1 MNHTP
6 APGGP
11 TPAPSDTTVT
21 VLERISGQFADIAR
35 SMTSI
40 SDDMTTLQSILG
52 AAPVPPQPSPQ
63 PVPPQAV
70 PPSPHQH
77 QPMPAPYAIP
87 TYQPVRPAPYAMPAG
102 PMPVG
107 PMPVGPI
114 PPRPP
119 YPPAGHRP
127 PIPPRKTMSE
137 RISQAAERGLVGKLL
152 AAAGVG
158 ITLIGVVLLLVLAA
172 QAGLL
177 RPELRVAGGALLAV
191 ALVGVGAVLGR
202 DARRRSGAAALVA
215 TGVATALFDVLAITA
230 IYHWVPDYAALILAA
245 VIAAGGLGIA
255 HWWDSQALALMV
267 GIPLVVFA
275 PFITGEIDDVLV
287 GFLLG
292 YTAATLWIQ
301 LGRNWIAMFATNTA
315 VATLPLCY
323 AVVEGMLTSP
333 DAVQWFVVIA
343 LGLNMLLA
351 TGSALV
357 LLRSSTQ
364 PLIVTLVASATLV
377 PMLGATPVAGPMV
390 ASIMLALTAVVLAT
404 LALGTDHL
412 RGVTSAVRT
421 VWLAAGAVATC
432 GALMA
437 GLDGPG
443 LVIGLAGVGFVVA
456 VGACV
461 TNQLALQ
468 LRIVGTVFTGLALL
482 GSMSLG
488 AIDRMVLRNSLSATT
503 QAQLVIVAAVSL
515 AAVATLTWSWARVR
529 RCDVPTIGTIGSLIS
544 LGLVTEIC
552 VGLGGAI
559 SGGADSGF
567 RAGHTVATITWVLT
581 AAAGLI
587 WARRLH
593 GSSRTLTVT
602 VSLVIVAAAV
612 AKLFL
617 FDLAAL
623 DGLFRVIAFIVV
635 GLLLLTLGVVYA
647 QSLNSDDGRAH
658 PRTP

>member
-1 MNHTP
+1 
-6 APGGP
+6 
-11 TPAPSDTTVT
+11 
-21 VLERISGQFADIAR
+21 
-35 SMTSI
+35 
-40 SDDMTTLQSILG
+40 
-52 AAPVPPQPSPQ
+52 
-63 PVPPQAV
+63 
-70 PPSPHQH
+70 
-77 QPMPAPYAIP
+77 
-87 TYQPVRPAPYAMPAG
+87 
-102 PMPVG
+102 
-107 PMPVGPI
+107 
-114 PPRPP
+114 
-119 YPPAGHRP
+119 
-127 PIPPRKTMSE
+127 MSE

-191 ALVGVGAVLGR
+191 ALVGVGTVLGR

-215 TGVATALFDVLAITA
+215 TGVAAALFDVLAITA
-230 IYHWVPDYAALILAA
+230 IYHWVPDYVALIVAA
-245 VIAAGGLGIA
+245 VIAAGGLGVA
-255 HWWDSQALALMV
+255 HWWNSQALALMV
-267 GIPLVVFA
+267 GIPLVALA
-275 PFITGEIDDVLV
+275 PFITGEIDDLLV
-287 GFLLG
+287 GFLLV
-292 YTAATLWIQ
+292 YTTATLWIQ
-301 LGRNWIAMFATNTA
+301 LGRNWIAMFATNTT

-323 AVVEGMLTSP
+323 AVVEGMLTYQ
-333 DAVQWFVVIA
+333 DDVEWFVIVA
-343 LGLNMLLA
+343 LSLNMLLA
-351 TGSALV
+351 TSSALV

-364 PLIVTLVASATLV
+364 PLILTLVACATLV
-377 PMLGATPVAGPMV
+377 PMLGAAAVAGPAV
-390 ASIMLALTAVVLAT
+390 SSIMLALTAVALAT
-404 LALGTDHL
+404 LALGAGRL
-412 RGVTSAVRT
+412 RGVTSAVQT
-421 VWLAAGAVATC
+421 VWLSASAVATC
-432 GALMA
+432 GALIA
-437 GLDGPG
+437 GLGGPG
-443 LVIGLAGVGFVVA
+443 LVIGLAGVGLVVA

-468 LRIVGTVFTGLALL
+468 LRIVGTVFTGLSLF
-482 GSMSLG
+482 GSLTLG

-529 RCDVPTIGTIGSLIS
+529 RSDVPAIGTIGSLIS
-544 LGLVTEIC
+544 LGLVTEVC

-567 RAGHTVATITWVLT
+567 RAGHTVATIAWVLT

-647 QSLNSDDGRAH
+647 QSLNSDGGRTH

>member
-1 MNHTP
+1 
-6 APGGP
+6 
-11 TPAPSDTTVT
+11 
-21 VLERISGQFADIAR
+21 
-35 SMTSI
+35 
-40 SDDMTTLQSILG
+40 
-52 AAPVPPQPSPQ
+52 
-63 PVPPQAV
+63 
-70 PPSPHQH
+70 
-77 QPMPAPYAIP
+77 
-87 TYQPVRPAPYAMPAG
+87 
-102 PMPVG
+102 
-107 PMPVGPI
+107 
-114 PPRPP
+114 
-119 YPPAGHRP
+119 
-127 PIPPRKTMSE
+127 
-137 RISQAAERGLVGKLL
+137 
-152 AAAGVG
+152 
-158 ITLIGVVLLLVLAA
+158 
-172 QAGLL
+172 
-177 RPELRVAGGALLAV
+177 
-191 ALVGVGAVLGR
+191 
-202 DARRRSGAAALVA
+202 
-215 TGVATALFDVLAITA
+215 
-230 IYHWVPDYAALILAA
+230 
-245 VIAAGGLGIA
+245 
-255 HWWDSQALALMV
+255 
-267 GIPLVVFA
+267 
-275 PFITGEIDDVLV
+275 
-287 GFLLG
+287 
-292 YTAATLWIQ
+292 
-301 LGRNWIAMFATNTA
+301 
-315 VATLPLCY
+315 
-323 AVVEGMLTSP
+323 
-333 DAVQWFVVIA
+333 
-343 LGLNMLLA
+343 
-351 TGSALV
+351 
-357 LLRSSTQ
+357 
-364 PLIVTLVASATLV
+364 
-377 PMLGATPVAGPMV
+377 
-390 ASIMLALTAVVLAT
+390 MLALTAVVLAT

-552 VGLGGAI
+552 VGSVAPSVAALTAVPRGTHRRDHHM
-559 SGGADSGF
+559 GADRRS
-567 RAGHTVATITWVLT
+567 RPHL
-581 AAAGLI
+581 
-587 WARRLH
+587 ARRLH

>member
-87 TYQPVRPAPYAMPAG
+87 TYQPVRPAPNAMPAG

-114 PPRPP
+114 PPRPS

-152 AAAGVG
+152 ATAGVG

-377 PMLGATPVAGPMV
+377 PMLGAAPVAGPMV

-529 RCDVPTIGTIGSLIS
+529 RSDVPTIGSLIS

>member
-114 PPRPP
+114 PPRPS

-377 PMLGATPVAGPMV
+377 PMLGAAPVAGPMV

-421 VWLAAGAVATC
+421 VWLAAGAVAAC

-443 LVIGLAGVGFVVA
+443 LVIGLAGVGLVVA

-461 TNQLALQ
+461 TTQLALQ
-468 LRIVGTVFTGLALL
+468 LRIVGTAFTGLALF
-482 GSMSLG
+482 GSLSLG